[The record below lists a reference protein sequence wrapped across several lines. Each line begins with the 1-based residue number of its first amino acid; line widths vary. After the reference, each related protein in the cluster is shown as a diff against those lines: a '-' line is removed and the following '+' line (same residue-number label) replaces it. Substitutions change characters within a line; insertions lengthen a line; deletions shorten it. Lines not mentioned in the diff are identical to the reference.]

1 MEAFLKLLLEL
12 LLKPESMAIIVAALM
27 FLVKMLLGEKFTRN
41 QKLFEM
47 GVEVAYNIVNDL
59 AKRTPNE
66 VDDKV
71 ALGLKA
77 LRDWFAAHGQ
87 TLTVAQADKAK
98 LLFQA
103 MNGAGK

>member
-1 MEAFLKLLLEL
+1 METVLKTLLDL
-12 LLKPESMAIIVAALM
+12 LLKPESMAIIISALM
-27 FLVKMLLGEKFTRN
+27 FLVKLILGEKFTRN

-47 GVEVAYNIVNDL
+47 GVDVAYNIVNDL

-77 LRDWFAAHGQ
+77 LSDWFKAHGQ
-87 TLTVAQADKAK
+87 TLSAAQSEKAK

>member
-1 MEAFLKLLLEL
+1 
-12 LLKPESMAIIVAALM
+12 MAIFVTALM

-47 GVEVAYNIVNDL
+47 GVDVAYNIVNDL
-59 AKRTPNE
+59 AKRTPNQ

-77 LRDWFAAHGQ
+77 LQDWFKANGQ
-87 TLTVAQADKAK
+87 TLSAAQAAKAK

>member
-1 MEAFLKLLLEL
+1 MSALLEL
-12 LLKPESMAIIVAALM
+12 LLKPESMAIFVTALM

-47 GVEVAYNIVNDL
+47 GVDVAYNIVNDL
-59 AKRTPNE
+59 AKRTPNQ

-77 LRDWFAAHGQ
+77 LQDWFHAHGQ
-87 TLTVAQADKAK
+87 VLSAAQSDKAK